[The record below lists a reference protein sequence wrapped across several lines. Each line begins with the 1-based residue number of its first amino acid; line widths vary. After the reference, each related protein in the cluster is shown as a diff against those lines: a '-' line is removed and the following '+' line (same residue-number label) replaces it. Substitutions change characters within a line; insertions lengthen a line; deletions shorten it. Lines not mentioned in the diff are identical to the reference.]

1 MKKRIDNDDGASN
14 IMSTFIML
22 AITMLIS
29 FVLIFASVQ
38 SNCIN
43 IRNAAKME
51 LNNISARIYADTYHS
66 QREVDLNNYMD
77 TLNFSQLYQNTLR
90 SDFINGLSIRI
101 PLTTSNYS
109 IQNIQLQ
116 FSRAAEKINY
126 KMSCDVTFH
135 FQMMGKQYPFTVRQI
150 RLTGSHNIKI

>member
-1 MKKRIDNDDGASN
+1 MKKLIHNEEGDSN

-29 FVLIFASVQ
+29 YVLILSSVQ

-90 SDFINGLSIRI
+90 ADFINGLSTRI
-101 PLTTSNYS
+101 PLSNGNYS

-116 FSRAAEKINY
+116 FSRSAEKIDY
-126 KMSCDVTFH
+126 QMSCDVTFH
-135 FQMMGKQYPFTVRQI
+135 FQMMGKQYPFTVKQI
-150 RLTGSHNIKI
+150 HLTGSHNIKI